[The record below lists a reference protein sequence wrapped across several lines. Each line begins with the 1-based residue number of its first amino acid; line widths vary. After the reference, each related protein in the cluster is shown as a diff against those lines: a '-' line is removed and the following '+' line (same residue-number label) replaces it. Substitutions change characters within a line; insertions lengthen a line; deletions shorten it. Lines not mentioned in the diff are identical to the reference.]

1 MKRGLALLVVA
12 VAALLAFAHDRPRAD
27 AASCGLPAGRPL
39 WVDYAGH
46 SAPIVPKPGLVL
58 AVSSGTV
65 VPTQMRAAGAATI
78 FFDLH
83 LNDRVGTTS
92 APADPATI
100 ADKAKRLFDFAVQV
114 TGCPT
119 PLIAENE
126 LFGAQTPT
134 PWSATNAQYRA
145 NVLALL
151 QQLKALGATP
161 AITIANPPY
170 TGGDAADWWRQ
181 AAQAAILIRQVYFT
195 SPGPIGLSKLGPA
208 RASRAMRKGM
218 RALVA
223 RFGAIGIP
231 AGRVALELQFQSA
244 PGQGGRQGLKPKSA
258 WLEFVKLEALAAK
271 QVAAD
276 TPVEGI
282 WSWGWPSFSVAGN
295 DPDKPAAACVYL
307 WARDPKFCD
316 APSVAG
322 VAFDQ
327 SLTEGQIALPPGT
340 RCTLGTATIAK
351 ADVGRAAALT
361 GDLGSAATAL
371 LERVVLRADEPV
383 DPATVLAS
391 ERAIVRDRFGGSA
404 SRYRAALTAAGVTL
418 ADARAIIADR
428 LARDRVKERF
438 RPKPATARQVSDF
451 VSTYASTNVRLV
463 SVDAP
468 APWLD
473 GARRGFAVE
482 TIAPEQVFSLPVGET
497 KSIDTLDGRFAV
509 RALGPALPVYA
520 LAPARARDVARA
532 VLGRFAKDD
541 VYQHWLRARQTT
553 LLGDAVCA
561 RDDVPAAGDVDLT
574 LWATFLA
581 A

>member
-1 MKRGLALLVVA
+1 VKGACSLLVVA
-12 VAALLAFAHDRPRAD
+12 VLALALGHGRPRAD
-27 AASCGLPAGRPL
+27 AGTCGVPATGPI

-46 SAPIVPKPGLVL
+46 DAPIVPKPGMVL

-65 VPTQMRAAGAATI
+65 IPAQMRAAGAATI

-134 PWSATNAQYRA
+134 PWSVTNAQYRA

-151 QQLKALGATP
+151 QQLKTLGATP

-170 TGGDAADWWRQ
+170 TGGEAADWWRQ

-195 SPGPIGLSKLGPA
+195 SPGPTGLLKLGPA
-208 RASRAMRKGM
+208 KASRALRRGM

-223 RFGAIGIP
+223 RFGAINIP
-231 AGRVALELQFQSA
+231 ANRVALELQFQSA
-244 PGQGGRQGLKPKSA
+244 PGQGGRQGLNPKSA

-271 QVAAD
+271 QVASD

-295 DPDKPAAACVYL
+295 DPDKPAAACVYF
-307 WARDPKFCD
+307 WARNPKLCD
-316 APSVAG
+316 APSLAG
-322 VAFDQ
+322 VPFDQ
-327 SLTEGQIALPPGT
+327 SLTEGQTVLPPGA
-340 RCTLGTATIAK
+340 RCTLGAATMSK
-351 ADVGRAAALT
+351 SDVGRAAALT
-361 GDLGSAATAL
+361 GDFGSAATAL
-371 LERVVLRADEPV
+371 LERVVLQADEPV

-391 ERAIVRDRFGGSA
+391 ERAIVRDRFGGSV
-404 SRYRAALTAAGVTL
+404 SRYRAALAAAHVTV
-418 ADARAIIADR
+418 ADARRIIADR

-438 RPKPATARQVSDF
+438 KPKPATDRQVADF
-451 VSTYASTNVRLV
+451 TETYAATGVRLV
-463 SVDAP
+463 SVDEP
-468 APWLD
+468 APWLG

-482 TIAPEQVFSLPVGET
+482 TFAPEQVFRLPVGR
-497 KSIDTLDGRFAV
+497 KIAIDTLDGRFTV
-509 RALGPALPVYA
+509 LVLGPSLPVYA
-520 LAPARARDVARA
+520 LAPARARDVAQA
-532 VLGRFAKDD
+532 VLGRFAKDE
-541 VYQHWLRARQTT
+541 VYQHWLRSQESA
-553 LLGDAVCA
+553 LLEEAVCA

-574 LWATFLA
+574 LWAPFLA